1 MPLMAGKVFK
11 KRNLEVALEYRY
23 IDTDEQLQEVVE
35 ACLEVSVIALDTEF
49 ARFNTYYPIVG
60 LIQIYTGAVCFLVDP
75 LSVSSIEPLKTVMAE
90 RSLLKVLHACSED
103 MEVFQYALG
112 IVPAPVYDTQIASAA
127 LGVGFS
133 LGYQALVEHY
143 LDISL
148 SKDQTRSDWLARPL
162 TKSQLDYAALDVIHL
177 LEVYKVQFSALKGG
191 QKLGWVEEES
201 LGLGQ
206 EIPTVS
212 APKDCYKKIKGLW
225 QLNRI
230 QLNLLKDLCS
240 WREITARKEDIPRNR
255 VVDQKSL
262 VLIVKEGITS
272 MRAFQNSA
280 GMTSKQVR
288 KYGEQIKIVQ
298 AKAKL
303 VPEEGCPEI
312 FLRTDAPINNKKL
325 KRLKRIVEERA
336 LSLSI
341 APELLTKRR
350 HLEKLIR
357 SEDAQGKYHLPGE
370 LGGWREAV
378 IGKALLAELLEPS
391 S

>member
-1 MPLMAGKVFK
+1 MAP
-11 KRNLEVALEYRY
+11 EYRY

-60 LIQIYTGAVCFLVDP
+60 LIQIYTGAACFLIDP
-75 LSVSSIEPLKTVMAE
+75 LSVSSIEPLKAVMEE

-112 IVPAPVYDTQIASAA
+112 IVPTPVYDTQIASAA

-133 LGYQALVEHY
+133 VGYQALVEHY

-162 TKSQLDYAALDVIHL
+162 TTSQLDYAALDVIHL
-177 LEVYKVQFSALKGG
+177 LEVYKVQLEALEGG
-191 QKLGWVEEES
+191 PKLGWVEAES

-206 EIPTVS
+206 GIPTVA
-212 APKDCYKKIKGLW
+212 APEDSYKKFKGLW
-225 QLNRI
+225 QLNRM

-262 VLIVKEGITS
+262 VLIVKEEISS
-272 MRAFQNSA
+272 MQGFQNAA
-280 GMTSKQVR
+280 GLTSKQVK
-288 KYGEQIKIVQ
+288 KYGDQILAIQ
-298 AKAKL
+298 AEARL
-303 VPEEGCPEI
+303 VHEEDCPEI
-312 FLRTDAPINNKKL
+312 FVRTDAPINNKKL
-325 KRLKRIVEERA
+325 KRLKRVVEERA

-357 SEDAQGKYHLPGE
+357 SEDAQGKYHLPRE
-370 LGGWREAV
+370 LGGWRESV
-378 IGKALLAELLEPS
+378 IGEALLAELLEPS

>member
-1 MPLMAGKVFK
+1 
-11 KRNLEVALEYRY
+11 VAPEYRY

-60 LIQIYTGAVCFLVDP
+60 LIQIYTGAACFLIDP
-75 LSVSSIEPLKTVMAE
+75 LSVSSIEPLKAVMEE

-112 IVPAPVYDTQIASAA
+112 IVPTPVYDTQIASAA

-133 LGYQALVEHY
+133 VGYQALVEHY

-162 TKSQLDYAALDVIHL
+162 TTSQLDYAALDVIHL
-177 LEVYKVQFSALKGG
+177 LEVYKVQLEALEGG
-191 QKLGWVEEES
+191 PKLGWVEAES

-206 EIPTVS
+206 GIPTVA
-212 APKDCYKKIKGLW
+212 APEDSYKKFKGLW
-225 QLNRI
+225 QLNRM

-262 VLIVKEGITS
+262 VLIVKEEVSS
-272 MRAFQNSA
+272 MQGFQNVA
-280 GMTSKQVR
+280 GLTSKQVR
-288 KYGEQIKIVQ
+288 KYGDQILVIQ
-298 AKAKL
+298 AEARL
-303 VPEEGCPEI
+303 VHEEDCPEI
-312 FLRTDAPINNKKL
+312 FVRTDAPINNKKL
-325 KRLKRIVEERA
+325 KRLKRVVEERA

-357 SEDAQGKYHLPGE
+357 SEDAQGEYHLPRE
-370 LGGWREAV
+370 LGGWRESV
-378 IGKALLAELLEPS
+378 IGEALLAELLEPS

>member
-1 MPLMAGKVFK
+1 MAP
-11 KRNLEVALEYRY
+11 EYRY

-60 LIQIYTGAVCFLVDP
+60 LIQIYTGAACFLIDP
-75 LSVSSIEPLKTVMAE
+75 LSVSSIEPLKAVMVE
-90 RSLLKVLHACSED
+90 SSLLKVLHACSED

-112 IVPAPVYDTQIASAA
+112 IVPTPVYDTQIASAA

-133 LGYQALVEHY
+133 VGYQALVEHY
-143 LDISL
+143 LDINL

-162 TKSQLDYAALDVIHL
+162 TTSQLDYAALDVIHL
-177 LEVYKVQFSALKGG
+177 LEVYKVQLEALEGG
-191 QKLGWVEEES
+191 PKLGWVEAES

-206 EIPTVS
+206 GIPTVA
-212 APKDCYKKIKGLW
+212 APEDSYKKFKGLW
-225 QLNRI
+225 QLNRM

-262 VLIVKEGITS
+262 VLIVKEEVTS
-272 MRAFQNSA
+272 MQGFQNAA
-280 GMTSKQVR
+280 GLTSKQVR
-288 KYGEQIKIVQ
+288 KYGDQILVVQ
-298 AKAKL
+298 AEAKL
-303 VPEEGCPEI
+303 VHEEDCPEI
-312 FLRTDAPINNKKL
+312 FVRTDAPISNKKL
-325 KRLKRIVEERA
+325 KRLKRVVEERA

-357 SEDAQGKYHLPGE
+357 SEDAQGKYHLPPE
-370 LGGWREAV
+370 LGGWRESV
-378 IGKALLAELLEPS
+378 VGEALLAELLEPS

>member
-1 MPLMAGKVFK
+1 M
-11 KRNLEVALEYRY
+11 ALEYRY

-60 LIQIYTGAVCFLVDP
+60 LIQIYTGAACFLIDP
-75 LSVSSIEPLKTVMAE
+75 LSVSSIEPLKAVMVE
-90 RSLLKVLHACSED
+90 SSLLKVLHACSED

-112 IVPAPVYDTQIASAA
+112 IVPTPVYDTQIASAA

-133 LGYQALVEHY
+133 VGYQALVEHY
-143 LDISL
+143 LDINL

-162 TKSQLDYAALDVIHL
+162 TTSQLDYAALDVIHL
-177 LEVYKVQFSALKGG
+177 LEVYKVQLEALEGG
-191 QKLGWVEEES
+191 PKLGWVEAES

-206 EIPTVS
+206 GIPTVA
-212 APKDCYKKIKGLW
+212 APEDSYKKFKGLW
-225 QLNRI
+225 QLNRM

-262 VLIVKEGITS
+262 VLIVKEEISS
-272 MRAFQNSA
+272 MQGFQNAA
-280 GMTSKQVR
+280 GLTSKQVK
-288 KYGEQIKIVQ
+288 KYGDQILAIQ
-298 AKAKL
+298 AKARL
-303 VPEEGCPEI
+303 VHEEDCPEI
-312 FLRTDAPINNKKL
+312 FVRTDAPINNKKL
-325 KRLKRIVEERA
+325 KRLKRVVEERA

-357 SEDAQGKYHLPGE
+357 SEDAQGKYHLPRE
-370 LGGWREAV
+370 LSGWRESV
-378 IGKALLAELLEPS
+378 IGEALLAELLES
-391 S
+391 SS

>member
-1 MPLMAGKVFK
+1 
-11 KRNLEVALEYRY
+11 VAPEYRY

-60 LIQIYTGAVCFLVDP
+60 LIQIYTGAACFLIDP
-75 LSVSSIEPLKTVMAE
+75 LSVSSIEPLKAVMEE

-112 IVPAPVYDTQIASAA
+112 IVPTPVYDTQIAGAA

-133 LGYQALVEHY
+133 VGYQALVEHY

-162 TKSQLDYAALDVIHL
+162 TTSQLDYADLDVIHL
-177 LEVYKVQFSALKGG
+177 LEVYKVQLEALEGG
-191 QKLGWVEEES
+191 PKLGWVEAES

-206 EIPTVS
+206 GIPTVA
-212 APKDCYKKIKGLW
+212 APEDSYKKFKGLW
-225 QLNRI
+225 QLNRM

-262 VLIVKEGITS
+262 VLIVKEEVSS
-272 MRAFQNSA
+272 MQGFQNAA
-280 GMTSKQVR
+280 GLTSKQVR
-288 KYGEQIKIVQ
+288 KYGDQILVIQ
-298 AKAKL
+298 AEARL
-303 VPEEGCPEI
+303 VHEEDCPEI
-312 FLRTDAPINNKKL
+312 FARTDAPINNKKL
-325 KRLKRIVEERA
+325 KRLKRVVEERA

-357 SEDAQGKYHLPGE
+357 SEDAQGRYHLPGE
-370 LGGWREAV
+370 LGGWRESV
-378 IGKALLAELLEPS
+378 IGEALLAELLEHS

>member
-1 MPLMAGKVFK
+1 
-11 KRNLEVALEYRY
+11 VAPEYRY

-35 ACLEVSVIALDTEF
+35 ACLEVSVVALDTEF

-60 LIQIYTGAVCFLVDP
+60 LIQIYTGAACFLIDP
-75 LSVSSIEPLKTVMAE
+75 LSVSSIEPLKAVMEE

-133 LGYQALVEHY
+133 VGYQALVEHY

-162 TKSQLDYAALDVIHL
+162 TTSQLDYAALDVIHL
-177 LEVYKVQFSALKGG
+177 LEVYKVQLEALEGG
-191 QKLGWVEEES
+191 PKLGWVEAES

-206 EIPTVS
+206 GIPTVA
-212 APKDCYKKIKGLW
+212 APEDSYKKFKGLW
-225 QLNRI
+225 QLNRM

-262 VLIVKEGITS
+262 VLIVKEEVSS
-272 MRAFQNSA
+272 MQGFQNAA
-280 GMTSKQVR
+280 GLTSKQVR
-288 KYGEQIKIVQ
+288 KYGDQILVIQ
-298 AKAKL
+298 AEARL
-303 VPEEGCPEI
+303 VHEEDCPEI
-312 FLRTDAPINNKKL
+312 FVRTDAPINNKKL
-325 KRLKRIVEERA
+325 KRLKRVVEERA

-357 SEDAQGKYHLPGE
+357 SEDAQGKYHLPSE
-370 LGGWREAV
+370 LGGWRESV
-378 IGKALLAELLEPS
+378 IGEALLAELLEPS